1 MKSKWLDWKSGAAI
15 VVGSEPTEPTK
26 LGSVGFVGAPP
37 PLFPITRD
45 SGAATSQRM
54 EHQVPVSTVP
64 TTATQ
69 MVTTVNQAATVCASN
84 LINEP
89 NWRPQAPPVNTPLLN
104 GLLPG
109 TKIPLPVGVRLV
121 GYIPS
126 WPSTQKGIKIVDKP
140 KYIKMLLADLDARL
154 HHPIQIRGGDS
165 VFEILDKL
173 ADLGLELAIER
184 PAPPPADRSVA
195 ASAEDA
201 NLMPQG
207 AQPEGGAQ

>member
-84 LINEP
+84 LN
-89 NWRPQAPPVNTPLLN
+89 APGRTQPLSRSTAPV
-104 GLLPG
+104 GLIPG

-121 GYIPS
+121 GYIPT
-126 WPSTQKGIKIVDKP
+126 WPSTQKGIKIVDKA
-140 KYIKMLLADLDARL
+140 KFIKMLLADLDARL
-154 HHPIQIRGGDS
+154 HHPQIRGGDS

-195 ASAEDA
+195 ATVEDA
-201 NLMPQG
+201 NLMPQE